1 MLQLVFATNNKHKL
15 EEICQLLSNSYS
27 VRSLNEVG
35 IFDDLPETHE
45 TLEENA
51 IEKAMYV
58 YNHYKFNCF
67 ADDTG
72 LEIEALNG
80 KPGVYSARYAGIGCS
95 YEDNVNK
102 ILKEM
107 SLVNN
112 RKAVF
117 RTVIALVT
125 DGRIKT
131 FEGKIEGEITI
142 ERKGNHGFG
151 YDPVFKPLGFTQ
163 TFAEMNLEKKNRISH
178 RARALENFA
187 EYLKTTL

>member
-15 EEICQLLSNSYS
+15 EEINQLLSNSFP
-27 VRSLNEVG
+27 VRSLNEVS

-72 LEIEALNG
+72 LEIEALDG
-80 KPGVYSARYAGIGCS
+80 KPGVYSARYAGLGCS

-102 ILKEM
+102 IMKEM

-112 RKAVF
+112 RKGVF
-117 RTVIALVT
+117 RTVIALVI

-142 ERKGNHGFG
+142 EKKGNHGFG
-151 YDPVFKPLGFTQ
+151 YDPVFKPLGYTQ

-178 RARALENFA
+178 RARALENFV